1 MASVR
6 VAREIQD
13 SFLTCAICFQT
24 FVKPKALPCLHTF
37 CEGCLRDYIVSRY
50 ESTGQFPCPVCRQ
63 VIYTPYNGVVD
74 FPDNHF
80 IKSLRDTVEV
90 DGELKH
96 FAESTEV
103 TEDDFSVNVPSS
115 VKEPLLGASSH
126 HMSHGKK
133 RQAEFVKK
141 FGSFGMEAEQFV
153 QISGMALSPLTDDIL
168 VADCSLNKILVYSLK
183 GDYRGGFVCDCS
195 IRDISVTRSGSV
207 LVSVSRAGSA
217 ILREYGFDGR
227 LMASYGSYH
236 KYENPFGV
244 KVARTGKVLI
254 TSLQFN
260 TLNVFTDR
268 KRPSIKFGSRGKGPN
283 HFLLPYYV
291 TVNSR
296 DDIIISDSGN
306 HRIKVHKNDGTILH
320 CFGTQGSKDGELFY
334 PMGVCTDTNENIYVA
349 DANNFRVQM
358 FSQKGEYLSTP
369 IANTYEL
376 GVDVK
381 PINVLYV
388 RDKLFV
394 SFRGTKFAEVH
405 VYHWDVSGYKAPVKK
420 KKNSVFAS
428 CCCCVQDEKPS
439 YDDSYGSS
447 WA

>member
-1 MASVR
+1 MASIR

-13 SFLTCAICFQT
+13 TFLTCAICFQT
-24 FVKPKALPCLHTF
+24 FSKPKALPCLHTF

-50 ESTGQFPCPVCRQ
+50 ENTGQFPCPVCRQ

-80 IKSLRDTVEV
+80 IKSLQDTVE
-90 DGELKH
+90 DGGELKH

-103 TEDDFSVNVPSS
+103 TEADFPADTPNS
-115 VKEPLLGASSH
+115 VKEPLLGGTNH
-126 HMSHGKK
+126 HMSYGKK
-133 RQAEFVKK
+133 RQAEYMKS
-141 FGSFGMEAEQFV
+141 FGGFGMEAEQFV
-153 QISGMALSPLTDDIL
+153 QISGLALSTLTDDIL
-168 VADCSLNKILVYSLK
+168 VADCSLNKVLVYSIN

-195 IRDISVTRSGSV
+195 IRDISVTRSGSI
-207 LVSVSRAGSA
+207 LASVSRAGSA

-291 TVNSR
+291 TVNGR
-296 DDIIISDSGN
+296 DDIIVSDSGN
-306 HRIKVHKNDGTILH
+306 HRIKVHKNDGTIIY

-334 PMGVCTDTNENIYVA
+334 PMGVCTDINDNIYVA

-358 FSQKGEYLSTP
+358 FSREGQYLATP
-369 IANTYEL
+369 VANTYNL

-381 PINVLYV
+381 PINVLCV
-388 RDKLFV
+388 KDKLFV
-394 SFRGTKFAEVH
+394 SLRGTKFAEVH
-405 VYHWDVSGYKAPVKK
+405 IYHWNASGYKAPAKK
-420 KKNSVFAS
+420 KKKSVFAS
-428 CCCCVQDEKPS
+428 CCGCL
-439 YDDSYGSS
+439 DDDTPPYHDKYGSS